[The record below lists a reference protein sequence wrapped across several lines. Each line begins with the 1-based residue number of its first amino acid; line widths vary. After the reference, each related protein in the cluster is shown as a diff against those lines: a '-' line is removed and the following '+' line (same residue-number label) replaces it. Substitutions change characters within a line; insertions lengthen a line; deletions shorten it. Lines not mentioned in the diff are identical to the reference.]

1 MLIFGKGLDSPISIP
16 ARDRKQNTVDVIMNE
31 IDKLEIS
38 DKKIMLLSNPMQ
50 IIITTVTPPKGKG
63 KNTTKFIDNNEKGK
77 IKITNNDDKCLF
89 YAAEMARIFADAS
102 EKDVKRKFDAFH
114 RLMKNNIRQQEIVEE
129 LLTESNINHN
139 KKGNGIHELSLLQ
152 NFYDKKYPGRYRLI
166 LFQAESI
173 YLKPIW
179 KGPRIR
185 THNLLLYLE
194 KGHYDIIKKIRQFFK
209 LRNKYCLECE
219 ITYSK

>member
-16 ARDRKQNTVDVIMNE
+16 ARDRKQNSVDVIMNE

-38 DKKIMLLSNPMQ
+38 DKKITLLSNPMK

-63 KNTTKFIDNNEKGK
+63 KLQPKFIDNNEKGR
-77 IKITNNDDKCLF
+77 IKITNSDNKCLF
-89 YAAEMARIFADAS
+89 YAAEMARAFADAS
-102 EKDVKRKFDAFH
+102 EKKVKRKFESFYRLNKNKH
-114 RLMKNNIRQQEIVEE
+114 RQKEMVDE
-129 LLTESNINHN
+129 LLSESKIQYNM
-139 KKGNGIHELSLLQ
+139 KGNGMEELSLLQ

-166 LFQAESI
+166 LFNAESV

-185 THNLLLYLE
+185 THNLILYLE
-194 KGHYDIIKKIRQFFK
+194 KGHFDVIKKVSLFFK
-209 LRNKYCLECE
+209 LRKKYCIECE
-219 ITYSK
+219 VTYSR